1 MNLEKLISSFT
12 EYEKKKILE
21 IIIFST
27 NVVKDTELPVSEKKD
42 TLSDFLKNDN
52 IALSIRLR
60 NILRKIASLEK
71 IYPKIN
77 SKSIQDITKDD
88 FLQFRNF
95 GTHCWLEFEQAVS
108 KYKPKPDIEK
118 PNILLEDWLKDFQRN
133 GSRQMSI
140 RLYNQLSLISQWQRN
155 SIQYD
160 RQYEE
165 IYLHEIEEQ
174 YCRRMRNFGK
184 KTWDEFVELRGY

>member
-12 EYEKKKILE
+12 DFEKKKILD

-27 NVVKDTELPVSEKKD
+27 DVVKDSELPESTKKD
-42 TLSDFLKNDN
+42 TLIDFLKDDTV
-52 IALSIRLR
+52 IISVRLR
-60 NILRKIASLEK
+60 NILRKIVSLEK

-77 SKSIQDITKDD
+77 SKSVQDITKDD

-95 GTHCWLEFEQAVS
+95 GIHCWLEFEQAVS
-108 KYKPKPDIEK
+108 KYKPKPFILK
-118 PNILLEDWLKDFQRN
+118 QKILLEDWLKDFQRY

-140 RLYNQLSLISQWQRN
+140 RLYSQLSLILKE
-155 SIQYD
+155 D
-160 RQYEE
+160 

-174 YCRRMRNFGK
+174 ECRRMRNFGK
-184 KTWDEFVELRGY
+184 KTWDEFVQLRGY